1 MGCPGHQTINCWFN
15 QAALAVPALAPG
27 QLSAH
32 NFGDVERAALRGPN
46 MIDFDFAAYKTF
58 KLTER
63 VGLSFRSEFFNIFNH
78 PNFNLP
84 NVGSGGGSSGAGY
97 ANVTGGA
104 AITQT
109 IPDAQREIQFG
120 LKALF

>member
-1 MGCPGHQTINCWFN
+1 
-15 QAALAVPALAPG
+15 
-27 QLSAH
+27 
-32 NFGDVERAALRGPN
+32 